1 MLRDR
6 LQMRKYRD
14 LGSGIFTIILPV
26 FVAIIIGIDFLADDY
41 RAPLSGK
48 QTKKT
53 RLANYQIS
61 LKIR

>member
-14 LGSGIFTIILPV
+14 LGSGIFT
-26 FVAIIIGIDFLADDY
+26 IIGIDFLADDY